1 MGTRRGAS
9 HLTHS
14 TPPGYPLFPA
24 SARPGLW
31 GQERKAGLRKAG
43 LRKSAGSRTPGQATQ
58 AWSLT
63 GGGGGRRM
71 RKNEQTSDERTRSV
85 SRLRRVRSTT
95 ASPARI

>member
-31 GQERKAGLRKAG
+31 GQERKAC

-71 RKNEQTSDERTRSV
+71 RRNEQTSDERTRSV